1 MLAPKE
7 FSIHNHVDEEDPSCE
22 LTIEHRGDDPLV
34 PAPGHLDQDY
44 LRDFL
49 MDLDYHQDDLSVSQ
63 GFVQEEIQNYI
74 QPKPAFND
82 IYDKSLKLP
91 SVT

>member
-1 MLAPKE
+1 MLALKE

-44 LRDFL
+44 FL
-49 MDLDYHQDDLSVSQ
+49 MDLDYHQDDLSVAQ
-63 GFVQEEIQNYI
+63 GLIQEEIQNYI

>member
-1 MLAPKE
+1 MLALKE
-7 FSIHNHVDEEDPSCE
+7 FSIHNHVDEEDPSSE

-63 GFVQEEIQNYI
+63 GFIQEEIQNYI
-74 QPKPAFND
+74 QPKPALND